1 MAEHEHDD
9 HGHGELHY
17 LSTDVTDG
25 AIAQVRE
32 THAAL
37 AEVLDLSRRWT
48 TLTDD
53 EKKGVP
59 EKQQAV
65 EKAEGWM
72 PGYHAEG
79 DKCATCGMPTLPL
92 FTDKFQEG
100 ELPYAAFLHGLPVHA
115 TKACLDGFFAKVRD
129 VSPRGID
136 KARRGLMR
144 DLERPTPKMSQFFR
158 HDLFFHPPFNLEDW
172 ADSVAGAN
180 PQGLGRAPTKDIE
193 RLLRWVH
200 QRMFHHH

>member
-9 HGHGELHY
+9 HEHGELHY
-17 LSTDVTDG
+17 LSTEVTDG

-32 THAAL
+32 THPAL
-37 AEVLDLSRRWT
+37 AEALDLSRRWA

-53 EKKGVP
+53 EKKSVP
-59 EKQQAV
+59 EKQVAV
-65 EKAEGWM
+65 EQAEGWM
-72 PGYHAEG
+72 PGYHSEG

-92 FTDKFQEG
+92 FADKLQEG

-115 TKACLDGFFAKVRD
+115 TKACLDGFFPKVRD

-144 DLERPTPKMSQFFR
+144 DLERPTSKMSQFFR
-158 HDLFFHPPFNLEDW
+158 HDLFAHPPFNLEDW
-172 ADSVAGAN
+172 ADSVASAN
-180 PQGLGRAPTKDIE
+180 PAGLGRQSMKDID

-200 QRMFHHH
+200 QRLFHH